1 MNAIDD
7 VIRKTLSAA
16 DAELFERYGADQAL
30 HRQVLEMFRGK
41 LRWISTLGWIAGLVL
56 FAAGCYFWWRF
67 AHAQEVRD
75 MMLWAACAGVAFLG
89 LALVKVWFW
98 LELQKNALV
107 REVKRL

>member
-41 LRWISTLGWIAGLVL
+41 LRWISTLGWIAAWCCSRR
-56 FAAGCYFWWRF
+56 AAISG
-67 AHAQEVRD
+67 
-75 MMLWAACAGVAFLG
+75 GVSRTRRRSAT
-89 LALVKVWFW
+89 
-98 LELQKNALV
+98 
-107 REVKRL
+107 